1 MPQVSIKE
9 GSMDD
14 LDRIRIGFMLPI
26 FTLKDS
32 SGKEGNLAE
41 FWGKKNILLFFMD
54 DYLCNECGRF
64 LSELQNKLKEITA
77 PDAVVLAVSIDHPR
91 FLNKL
96 KRKLNLEFP
105 LLYDQ
110 DSVVTKLYGLLN
122 SGSHKGA
129 PHPTVFA
136 ADKERV
142 INYKKVNLDHK
153 NGFKVEEIIESLK
166 KYK

>member
-1 MPQVSIKE
+1 
-9 GSMDD
+9 MDD
-14 LDRIRIGFMLPI
+14 VDRIRIGFMLPI
-26 FTLKDS
+26 FILKDS
-32 SGKEGNLAE
+32 SGKEVNLAD
-41 FWGKKNILLFFMD
+41 FWEKKNIVLFFMD

-122 SGSHKGA
+122 SGSPKGA
-129 PHPTVFA
+129 PHPTVFV